1 METFGM
7 RPCRILQ
14 TLEAVAAPERIA
26 GLLGVETGAPTLR
39 IAQVGY
45 SAEGKAVEDAVTW
58 YRGDRYKYVG
68 ELEG

>member
-1 METFGM
+1 M
-7 RPCRILQ
+7 
-14 TLEAVAAPERIA
+14 
-26 GLLGVETGAPTLR
+26 LGIRLGAPILR

-45 SAEGKAVEDAVTW
+45 ADSGKAVEDAVTW

>member
-1 METFGM
+1 M
-7 RPCRILQ
+7 LQ
-14 TLEAVAAPERIA
+14 TLEAVAAPSNVA
-26 GLLGVETGAPTLR
+26 SLLGISRGAPILR

-45 SAEGKAVEDAVTW
+45 AVEGKAVEDAVSW